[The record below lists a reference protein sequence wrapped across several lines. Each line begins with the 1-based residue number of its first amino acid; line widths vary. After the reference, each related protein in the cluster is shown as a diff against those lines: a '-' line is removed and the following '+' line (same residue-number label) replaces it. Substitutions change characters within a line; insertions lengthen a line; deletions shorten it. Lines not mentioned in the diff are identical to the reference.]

1 MRWFYNMK
9 TSTKLIGSFLI
20 MSIVVGFVGIYGLNN
35 LGVMN
40 RSLNSMYDDGLV
52 PLKNMLQAENSVTQM
67 RLIARDLYIKRTTA
81 ERQEQVEKYNEAAK
95 LMTAYMDEFRASNLS
110 AESLKEL
117 EGYTAA
123 AGEYKKVFQQGI
135 ELALSNRNEE
145 LSDLISGDF
154 AKAAGDLSG
163 SISRLV
169 DINIGEADMLRDNG
183 ASIYY
188 SSRTITI
195 VIVVIASL
203 LCILLGYIISQLIAR
218 PLSKVVTLV
227 TKVADGD
234 LTETSGINTK
244 DETGV
249 LAIAV
254 DNMVINLRTLA
265 GTIQSHSENLAASAE
280 QISSSA
286 DEIAIGNN
294 SQANDAQTIN
304 HLFQEL
310 STAIHS
316 VAHNTEEASEMSGTT
331 VSIAEE
337 GRKVIQSSMSSM
349 RTVSSQMSRLE
360 DDSQKVGEII
370 DVIEDIADQTNLLAL
385 NAAIEAARAG
395 EQGRGFAVVADEVR
409 KLAERSGEA
418 TKQIIGIIK
427 GMQENTRTS
436 VEAVH
441 SSSDLSEKSGESFE
455 RIVSMVNEMGQ
466 KIIEISAASEEQA
479 AQTTNVLTAVE
490 NISATTEEAA
500 ASSEETAATA
510 QSLAHLAMEM
520 QKTVS
525 VFKLKSK

>member
-1 MRWFYNMK
+1 MKWFYNIK
-9 TSTKLIGSFLI
+9 TSTKLVSSFLI
-20 MSIVVGFVGIYGLNN
+20 LSIVVAFVGLYGLSN
-35 LGVMN
+35 LGIIN
-40 RSLNSMYDDGLV
+40 KSLNSMYDNSLV
-52 PLKNMLQAENSVTQM
+52 PVKNILQAENMVAQM
-67 RLIARDLYIKRTTA
+67 RLIARDLYLSETVE
-81 ERQEQVEKYNEAAK
+81 ERKKQVEKYNEAARV
-95 LMTAYMDEFRASNLS
+95 MTGYMDEFRAGNLS
-110 AESLKEL
+110 AESLKEM
-117 EGYTAA
+117 EKYEAA
-123 AGEYKKVFQQGI
+123 ATEYKKIYQQGI
-135 ELALSNRNEE
+135 ELALANRNAEFKV
-145 LSDLISGDF
+145 LISGDF
-154 AKAAGDLSG
+154 AIAAGNLSD
-163 SISRLV
+163 SLSELV
-169 DINIGEADMLRDNG
+169 DITIGEADMARDNG
-183 ASIYY
+183 AELYA
-188 SSRTITI
+188 SSMKITI
-195 VIVVIASL
+195 IIVVIAAL

-218 PLSKVVTLV
+218 PLSKVVALV

-234 LTETSGINTK
+234 LTVTSGINTK
-244 DETGV
+244 DETGI
-249 LAIAV
+249 LATAV
-254 DNMVINLRTLA
+254 DNMVANLRELA
-265 GTIQSHSENLAASAE
+265 GSIQSHSENLAASAE

-310 STAIHS
+310 SSAIHS
-316 VAHNTEEASEMSGTT
+316 VADNTEEASEMSSTT
-331 VSIAEE
+331 VAIAEE

-349 RTVSSQMSRLE
+349 RTVSSQMARLE

-427 GMQENTRTS
+427 GMQENTRSS
-436 VEAVH
+436 VQAVH
-441 SSSDLSEKSGESFE
+441 DSSDLSEQSGESFE

-479 AQTTNVLTAVE
+479 AQTTNVLVAVE

-510 QSLAHLAMEM
+510 QSLAHLAVEL
-520 QKTVS
+520 QKTVT
-525 VFKLKSK
+525 VFKLKA

>member
-1 MRWFYNMK
+1 MKWFYNMK
-9 TSTKLIGSFLI
+9 TSTKLISSFLLL
-20 MSIVVGFVGIYGLNN
+20 SVIVAFVGIYGLSN

-40 RSLNSMYDDGLV
+40 KSLNSMYDDSLV
-52 PLKNMLQAENSVTQM
+52 PVKNILQAQSTVAQM
-67 RLIARDLYIKRTTA
+67 RLIARDLYIKESIE
-81 ERQEQVEKYNEAAK
+81 ERKKQVEQYNEAVRV
-95 LMTAYMDEFRASNLS
+95 MTDYMNEFRAGNLS
-110 AESLKEL
+110 AETQKAMEVY
-117 EGYTAA
+117 EAA
-123 AGEYKKVFQQGI
+123 ATEYKKVYQQGI
-135 ELALSNRNEE
+135 DLALANRNTEYKA
-145 LSDLISGDF
+145 LISGDF
-154 AKAAGDLSG
+154 ATVAGNLSN
-163 SISRLV
+163 SLSNLV
-169 DINIGEADMLRDNG
+169 DITVSEADAARDNG
-183 ASIYY
+183 AELYD
-188 SSRTITI
+188 SSMKITI
-195 VIVVIASL
+195 IIVVIAAL
-203 LCILLGYIISQLIAR
+203 LCIILGYMISQLIAR
-218 PLSKVVTLV
+218 PLSKVVSLV

-234 LTETSGINTK
+234 LTETSGIHTR

-249 LAIAV
+249 LAAAV
-254 DNMVINLRTLA
+254 DHMVNSLRELA

-280 QISSSA
+280 QISSSS

-294 SQANDAQTIN
+294 SQASNAQTIN
-304 HLFQEL
+304 YLFQEL
-310 STAIHS
+310 SSAIHS
-316 VAHNTEEASEMSGTT
+316 VANNTEEASEMSGTT
-331 VSIAEE
+331 VAIAEE

-349 RTVSSQMSRLE
+349 RTVSSQMGRLE

-441 SSSDLSEKSGESFE
+441 ESSDLSEQSGESFE

-479 AQTTNVLTAVE
+479 AQTSNVLTAVE

-510 QSLAHLAMEM
+510 QSLAHLAVEL

-525 VFKLKSK
+525 VFKLKV